1 MTDNSHNGVTLW
13 LKNSYQ
19 QHSRWQT
26 LNVDVEEFRSKKSVA
41 TVAEQRIRG
50 TAENENQW
58 KTFDL
63 HHQMARE

>member
-1 MTDNSHNGVTLW
+1 MELHCDWKTATSNIQDD
-13 LKNSYQ
+13 K
-19 QHSRWQT
+19 T
-26 LNVDVEEFRSKKSVA
+26 LNVDVEEFRSKKPVA
-41 TVAEQRIRG
+41 TVAKQRIRG